1 MSNFDFVPGGGV
13 PMPRV
18 EEFEKIMTAYGRDM
32 IMGLLV
38 LIAGLYIIRLL
49 MKPLRKGLAR
59 IIKNPMAAANTAN
72 IIHLLLLSGVLIGA
86 AIEVGIE
93 ILPVFRMFMV
103 VLLSVVGLM
112 IFFRPYIPTLPFK
125 VGQTVKAAGLL
136 GKVEA
141 TTFLN
146 TRIRTFDG
154 KVFFVPNRTILNDI
168 VINYH
173 YTPTRRMKIDVPIRY
188 DQDLMKAKQ
197 VLEALMI
204 EDPRV
209 KKTPRPTVWVLD
221 MSNGCIRL
229 GGRCWADNLKYW
241 ATRVDLLEKAK
252 LRFDNE
258 GIVISYPH
266 MGVHHFDASEEDRA
280 LEERAAAVRESRAP
294 APEEDEM

>member
-1 MSNFDFVPGGGV
+1 MPQEPSTGYV

-18 EEFEKIMTAYGRDM
+18 EEFEKVMTAYGRDM
-32 IMGLLV
+32 IMSLLV
-38 LIAGLYIIRLL
+38 IIVGLFIIRYVMKWIRAGLAKE
-49 MKPLRKGLAR
+49 MTNKT
-59 IIKNPMAAANTAN
+59 AAANTAN
-72 IIHLLLLSGVLIGA
+72 IIHIFLLSGVFISA
-86 AIEVGIE
+86 AIEVGFDV
-93 ILPVFRMFMV
+93 LPVFRMFMV
-103 VLLSVVGLM
+103 IMLSVVGLM

-154 KVFFVPNRTILNDI
+154 KVFFVPNRKILDDI

-173 YTPTRRMKIDVPIRY
+173 FTPARRMKIDIPIRY
-188 DQDLMKAKQ
+188 DQDVMKAKQ

-209 KKTPRPTVWVLD
+209 KKTPRPVVWVLD
-221 MSNGCIRL
+221 LSNGCIRL

-241 ATRVDLLEKAK
+241 ATRVDLIEKAK

-266 MGVHHFDASEEDRA
+266 MGVHQFDASEEDAA
-280 LEERAAAVRESRAP
+280 LEERAAAVRKLRSP

>member
-1 MSNFDFVPGGGV
+1 MAQPTLPVD
-13 PMPRV
+13 V
-18 EEFEKIMTAYGRDM
+18 EIMRIERFQELMTTHGREL
-32 IMGLLV
+32 ILSLVVLIGGLLLV
-38 LIAGLYIIRLL
+38 RWA
-49 MKPLRKGLAR
+49 MKLVRSGLAR
-59 IIKNPMAAANTAN
+59 IVRNASTAATIANV
-72 IIHLLLLSGVLIGA
+72 IHIFLLAGVAISA
-86 AIEVGIE
+86 AIEAGLEV
-93 ILPVFRMFMV
+93 LPVFRLFMI
-103 VLLSVVGLM
+103 VLLCVIGLM
-112 IFFRPYIPTLPFK
+112 VFFRPYLPTLPFK

-154 KVFFVPNRTILNDI
+154 KVFFVPNRIVLNDI

-173 YTPTRRMKIDVPIRY
+173 FTPTRRMKIDIPIRY

-197 VLEALMI
+197 VLEAVMI

-209 KKTPRPTVWVLD
+209 KKTPRPSVWVLD
-221 MSNGCIRL
+221 MSNGCIKL

-252 LRFDNE
+252 LQFDNE

-266 MGVHHFDASEEDRA
+266 LGVHQFDAAAEDAA
-280 LEERAAAVRESRAP
+280 LEEKAVAVRKRRSAT
-294 APEEDEM
+294 PEEDEM

>member
-1 MSNFDFVPGGGV
+1 MADFDFTQVGAV

-18 EEFEKIMTAYGRDM
+18 EEFEKIMTAYGRDL

-38 LIAGLYIIRLL
+38 IIAGMFIIRVV
-49 MKPLRKGLAR
+49 MKPVRKGLAR
-59 IIKNPMAAANTAN
+59 IIKNPIAAANTAN
-72 IIHLLLLSGVLIGA
+72 VLHVLLLSGVLISA
-86 AIEVGIE
+86 AIELGLEVM
-93 ILPVFRMFMV
+93 PVFRLFMV
-103 VLLSVVGLM
+103 ILLTVVGLM

-173 YTPTRRMKIDVPIRY
+173 YTPTRRMKIDIPIRY

-209 KKTPRPTVWVLD
+209 KKTPRPAVWVLD

-266 MGVHHFDASEEDRA
+266 MGVHHFDASAEDRA
-280 LEERAAAVRESRAP
+280 LEERAAAVCKFRSST
-294 APEEDEM
+294 PEEDEM

>member
-1 MSNFDFVPGGGV
+1 MPQEPSTGYV

-18 EEFEKIMTAYGRDM
+18 EEFEKVMTAYGRDM
-32 IMGLLV
+32 IMSLLV
-38 LIAGLYIIRLL
+38 IIVGLFIIRYVMKWIRAGLAKV
-49 MKPLRKGLAR
+49 MTNKT
-59 IIKNPMAAANTAN
+59 AAANTAN
-72 IIHLLLLSGVLIGA
+72 IIHIFLLSGVFISA
-86 AIEVGIE
+86 AIEVGFDV
-93 ILPVFRMFMV
+93 LPVFRMFMV
-103 VLLSVVGLM
+103 IMLSVVGLM

-154 KVFFVPNRTILNDI
+154 KVFFVPNRKILDDI

-173 YTPTRRMKIDVPIRY
+173 FTPTRRMKIDIPIRY
-188 DQDLMKAKQ
+188 DQDVMKAKQ

-209 KKTPRPTVWVLD
+209 KKTPRPVVWVLD
-221 MSNGCIRL
+221 LSNGCIRL

-241 ATRVDLLEKAK
+241 ATRVDLIEKAK

-266 MGVHHFDASEEDRA
+266 MGVHQFDASEEDAA
-280 LEERAAAVRESRAP
+280 LEERAAAVRKLRSP